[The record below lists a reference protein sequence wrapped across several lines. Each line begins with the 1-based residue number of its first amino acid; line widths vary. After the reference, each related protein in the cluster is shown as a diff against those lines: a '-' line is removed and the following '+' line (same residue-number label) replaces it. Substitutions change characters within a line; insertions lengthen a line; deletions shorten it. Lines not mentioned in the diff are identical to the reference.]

1 MTIIL
6 DRPLFHLD
14 YGRSRPLLFIPPFKG
29 IIMVVTVVVDF
40 FARYMRA
47 VVKPGLKP
55 FNLKRTIKR
64 TVKKRKRNVAC
75 DLLHKKEA
83 VRDDKPA

>member
-6 DRPLFHLD
+6 DRPLFYLNH
-14 YGRSRPLLFIPPFKG
+14 GRSRPLLFIPPFKG

-55 FNLKRTIKR
+55 FNLKRVAKR
-64 TVKKRKRNVAC
+64 VKKRKRNVAC